1 MSDRSVRKDDVRK
14 EVGGDQG
21 HLRRYQ
27 DFFVGERGLGAL
39 VKYELA
45 HILAAHTPG
54 APGYV
59 LRKLMMIP
67 LLGSAGNGIQIG
79 KGVTFRHPGKISI
92 GDQTAIDDL
101 CVLDARGV
109 GSEEFHIG
117 AEVLVAR
124 GTAMTAK
131 TDHGEIEIGDHS
143 TIGKNCILS
152 SSGGIRIGKWVGI
165 GGDCYLGGGR
175 YRTNRTDVP
184 MMEQNVYTEG
194 PVVIGDDCWIGAG
207 ARILDGV
214 QVGRGSVIGAGAVVR
229 EDVPEHTVVAPHQR
243 QAQLPRAA
251 KDTAEPRRANG
262 ESQDEMHRKQKRNG
276 AASGRKKGGIA
287 TGQRKNGVARSNKGN
302 GVTKTNTAIQSSVYQ
317 AIDTLNQTRPSAER
331 ITKFPE
337 TSLEALDSIDKVN
350 LIVETESE
358 IKRELGQSVS
368 LTNNAE
374 GRGSRK
380 GETNPFKTVASFT
393 EYVASQLNSRS

>member
-1 MSDRSVRKDDVRK
+1 
-14 EVGGDQG
+14 
-21 HLRRYQ
+21 
-27 DFFVGERGLGAL
+27 
-39 VKYELA
+39 
-45 HILAAHTPG
+45 
-54 APGYV
+54 
-59 LRKLMMIP
+59 MMIP

-251 KDTAEPRRANG
+251 KDTVEPRKANG

>member
-251 KDTAEPRRANG
+251 KDTVEPRKANG